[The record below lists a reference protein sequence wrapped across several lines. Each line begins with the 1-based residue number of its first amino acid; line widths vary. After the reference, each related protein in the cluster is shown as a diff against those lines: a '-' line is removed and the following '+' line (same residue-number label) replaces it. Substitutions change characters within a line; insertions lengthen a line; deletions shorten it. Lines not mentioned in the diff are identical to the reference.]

1 MTSVSSP
8 AVSAFPPALEN
19 DPPYSASECSP
30 YRFEATLP
38 SDVFSISIDE
48 STGEVTVADTN
59 DEHEGTY
66 LLVVNVTLT
75 DYPDVFIVLTHEI
88 VIEPCVLEVIKP
100 LDQTLEDITF
110 KIGAEPVS
118 ITIQKFS
125 QTP

>member
-1 MTSVSSP
+1 M
-8 AVSAFPPALEN
+8 
-19 DPPYSASECSP
+19 
-30 YRFEATLP
+30 P